1 MNILIIGYGKMGKMV
16 EEIAL
21 SKSDTIV
28 GIIDKEED
36 WQTFDKNNKYKD
48 IVAIDFSIPSK
59 VLDNI
64 EKAWE
69 RNIAIVVGTT
79 GWYDKLEEITQRANQ
94 EKKTLFWAS
103 NFSIGVFLFNKLN
116 AYLADMMKEY
126 SDYNPSIKE
135 IHHIHKLDAPS
146 GTAITLAQ
154 TLVENHNIEKQN
166 LNIESVREG
175 EVCGTHIINYYSEVD
190 DIEIKHT
197 AHSRKGFASGAVMAA
212 HWLKGKQGVFTMKD
226 SDKSDDKV
234 IAIPFGDPQYNG
246 FSDIS
251 ELPHHIFE
259 ELKHFLLVYKQL
271 ENKSVDVKAVHT
283 IAKDRETQK
292 SS

>member
-1 MNILIIGYGKMGKMV
+1 MGKMV

-36 WQTFDKNNKYKD
+36 WQIFDKNNKYKD

-64 EKAWE
+64 EKAWK

-94 EKKTLFWAS
+94 KKKTLFWAS

-226 SDKSDDKV
+226 F
-234 IAIPFGDPQYNG
+234 IN
-246 FSDIS
+246 
-251 ELPHHIFE
+251 L
-259 ELKHFLLVYKQL
+259 
-271 ENKSVDVKAVHT
+271 
-283 IAKDRETQK
+283 
-292 SS
+292 

>member
-1 MNILIIGYGKMGKMV
+1 MGKMV

-36 WQTFDKNNKYKD
+36 WQTFDKNNSFKD
-48 IVAIDFSIPSK
+48 VVAIDFSIPSK

-197 AHSRKGFASGAVMAA
+197 AHSRKGFASGAVIVA

-226 SDKSDDKV
+226 F
-234 IAIPFGDPQYNG
+234 IN
-246 FSDIS
+246 
-251 ELPHHIFE
+251 L
-259 ELKHFLLVYKQL
+259 
-271 ENKSVDVKAVHT
+271 
-283 IAKDRETQK
+283 
-292 SS
+292 

>member
-36 WQTFDKNNKYKD
+36 WQTFDKNNTYID

-212 HWLKGKQGVFTMKD
+212 HWLLGKQGVFTMKD
-226 SDKSDDKV
+226 F
-234 IAIPFGDPQYNG
+234 IN
-246 FSDIS
+246 
-251 ELPHHIFE
+251 L
-259 ELKHFLLVYKQL
+259 
-271 ENKSVDVKAVHT
+271 
-283 IAKDRETQK
+283 
-292 SS
+292 

>member
-1 MNILIIGYGKMGKMV
+1 MGKMV

-94 EKKTLFWAS
+94 EKNTLFWAS

-226 SDKSDDKV
+226 F
-234 IAIPFGDPQYNG
+234 IN
-246 FSDIS
+246 
-251 ELPHHIFE
+251 L
-259 ELKHFLLVYKQL
+259 
-271 ENKSVDVKAVHT
+271 
-283 IAKDRETQK
+283 
-292 SS
+292 

>member
-1 MNILIIGYGKMGKMV
+1 MGKMV

-212 HWLKGKQGVFTMKD
+212 HWLKGKQGVFTMKNF
-226 SDKSDDKV
+226 
-234 IAIPFGDPQYNG
+234 IN
-246 FSDIS
+246 
-251 ELPHHIFE
+251 L
-259 ELKHFLLVYKQL
+259 
-271 ENKSVDVKAVHT
+271 
-283 IAKDRETQK
+283 
-292 SS
+292 

>member
-197 AHSRKGFASGAVMAA
+197 AHSRKGFASGAVIAA

-226 SDKSDDKV
+226 F
-234 IAIPFGDPQYNG
+234 IN
-246 FSDIS
+246 
-251 ELPHHIFE
+251 L
-259 ELKHFLLVYKQL
+259 
-271 ENKSVDVKAVHT
+271 
-283 IAKDRETQK
+283 
-292 SS
+292 

>member
-1 MNILIIGYGKMGKMV
+1 MGKMV

-36 WQTFDKNNKYKD
+36 WQTFDKNNTYKD

-59 VLDNI
+59 VLENI

-226 SDKSDDKV
+226 F
-234 IAIPFGDPQYNG
+234 IN
-246 FSDIS
+246 
-251 ELPHHIFE
+251 L
-259 ELKHFLLVYKQL
+259 
-271 ENKSVDVKAVHT
+271 
-283 IAKDRETQK
+283 
-292 SS
+292 

>member
-1 MNILIIGYGKMGKMV
+1 MGKMV

-36 WQTFDKNNKYKD
+36 WQTFDKNNTYKD

-64 EKAWE
+64 EKAWD

-226 SDKSDDKV
+226 F
-234 IAIPFGDPQYNG
+234 IN
-246 FSDIS
+246 
-251 ELPHHIFE
+251 L
-259 ELKHFLLVYKQL
+259 
-271 ENKSVDVKAVHT
+271 
-283 IAKDRETQK
+283 
-292 SS
+292 

>member
-146 GTAITLAQ
+146 GTAITLGE

-226 SDKSDDKV
+226 F
-234 IAIPFGDPQYNG
+234 IN
-246 FSDIS
+246 
-251 ELPHHIFE
+251 L
-259 ELKHFLLVYKQL
+259 
-271 ENKSVDVKAVHT
+271 
-283 IAKDRETQK
+283 
-292 SS
+292 

>member
-1 MNILIIGYGKMGKMV
+1 MGKMV

-28 GIIDKEED
+28 GIIDKDED
-36 WQTFDKNNKYKD
+36 WESFDKNNTYKD

-154 TLVENHNIEKQN
+154 TLADNLNIAQEN
-166 LNIESVREG
+166 LNIESIREG
-175 EVCGTHIINYYSEVD
+175 EVCGTHTIKYSSVVD
-190 DIEIKHT
+190 DIEITHA
-197 AHSRKGFASGAVMAA
+197 AHNRRGFALGAVMAA
-212 HWLKGKQGVFTMKD
+212 HWLIGKQGVFTMKD
-226 SDKSDDKV
+226 F
-234 IAIPFGDPQYNG
+234 IN
-246 FSDIS
+246 
-251 ELPHHIFE
+251 L
-259 ELKHFLLVYKQL
+259 
-271 ENKSVDVKAVHT
+271 
-283 IAKDRETQK
+283 
-292 SS
+292 

>member
-36 WQTFDKNNKYKD
+36 WQTFDKNNTYKD

-79 GWYDKLEEITQRANQ
+79 GWYDKLEEITQRVNQ

-226 SDKSDDKV
+226 F
-234 IAIPFGDPQYNG
+234 IN
-246 FSDIS
+246 
-251 ELPHHIFE
+251 L
-259 ELKHFLLVYKQL
+259 
-271 ENKSVDVKAVHT
+271 
-283 IAKDRETQK
+283 
-292 SS
+292 

>member
-36 WQTFDKNNKYKD
+36 WQTFNKNNTYKD
-48 IVAIDFSIPSK
+48 IVAIDFSIPNK

-226 SDKSDDKV
+226 F
-234 IAIPFGDPQYNG
+234 IN
-246 FSDIS
+246 
-251 ELPHHIFE
+251 L
-259 ELKHFLLVYKQL
+259 
-271 ENKSVDVKAVHT
+271 
-283 IAKDRETQK
+283 
-292 SS
+292 

>member
-1 MNILIIGYGKMGKMV
+1 MGKMV

-36 WQTFDKNNKYKD
+36 WQTFDKNNTYKD

-116 AYLADMMKEY
+116 AYLANMMKEY

-226 SDKSDDKV
+226 F
-234 IAIPFGDPQYNG
+234 IN
-246 FSDIS
+246 
-251 ELPHHIFE
+251 L
-259 ELKHFLLVYKQL
+259 
-271 ENKSVDVKAVHT
+271 
-283 IAKDRETQK
+283 
-292 SS
+292 

>member
-154 TLVENHNIEKQN
+154 TLVENHNIEKEN

-226 SDKSDDKV
+226 F
-234 IAIPFGDPQYNG
+234 IN
-246 FSDIS
+246 
-251 ELPHHIFE
+251 L
-259 ELKHFLLVYKQL
+259 
-271 ENKSVDVKAVHT
+271 
-283 IAKDRETQK
+283 
-292 SS
+292 

>member
-1 MNILIIGYGKMGKMV
+1 MGKMV

-36 WQTFDKNNKYKD
+36 WQTFDKNNTYKD

-146 GTAITLAQ
+146 GTAITLGE

-226 SDKSDDKV
+226 F
-234 IAIPFGDPQYNG
+234 IN
-246 FSDIS
+246 
-251 ELPHHIFE
+251 L
-259 ELKHFLLVYKQL
+259 
-271 ENKSVDVKAVHT
+271 
-283 IAKDRETQK
+283 
-292 SS
+292 

>member
-1 MNILIIGYGKMGKMV
+1 MGKMV

-28 GIIDKEED
+28 GIIDKDED
-36 WQTFDKNNKYKD
+36 WESFDKNNSFKD
-48 IVAIDFSIPSK
+48 VVAIDFSIPSK
-59 VLDNI
+59 VLENI

-79 GWYDKLEEITQRANQ
+79 GWYDKLEEIT
-94 EKKTLFWAS
+94 EKAKQNNKTLFWAS
-103 NFSIGVFLFNKLN
+103 NFSIGVFIFNKLN
-116 AYLADMMKEY
+116 AYLANIMKDYPE
-126 SDYNPSIKE
+126 YNPSIKE

-197 AHSRKGFASGAVMAA
+197 AHSRKGFASGAVIAA

-226 SDKSDDKV
+226 F
-234 IAIPFGDPQYNG
+234 IN
-246 FSDIS
+246 
-251 ELPHHIFE
+251 L
-259 ELKHFLLVYKQL
+259 
-271 ENKSVDVKAVHT
+271 
-283 IAKDRETQK
+283 
-292 SS
+292 

>member
-1 MNILIIGYGKMGKMV
+1 MNIIIIGYGKMGKMV
-16 EEIAL
+16 EQIAIQQGDSIVCKIDSEKDWNELDNANPEIIKQ
-21 SKSDTIV
+21 S
-28 GIIDKEED
+28 
-36 WQTFDKNNKYKD
+36 
-48 IVAIDFSIPSK
+48 VAIDFSTPATAIC
-59 VLDNI
+59 NI
-64 EKAWE
+64 RECFK
-69 RNIAIVVGTT
+69 RNIPIVVGTT
-79 GWYDKLEEITQRANQ
+79 GWYEQMESIKEECLAKSQS
-94 EKKTLFWAS
+94 LFWAS

-226 SDKSDDKV
+226 F
-234 IAIPFGDPQYNG
+234 IN
-246 FSDIS
+246 
-251 ELPHHIFE
+251 L
-259 ELKHFLLVYKQL
+259 
-271 ENKSVDVKAVHT
+271 
-283 IAKDRETQK
+283 
-292 SS
+292 

>member
-1 MNILIIGYGKMGKMV
+1 MGKMV

-28 GIIDKEED
+28 GIIDKDED
-36 WQTFDKNNKYKD
+36 WESFDKNNTYKD

-94 EKKTLFWAS
+94 EKKILFWAS

-226 SDKSDDKV
+226 F
-234 IAIPFGDPQYNG
+234 IN
-246 FSDIS
+246 
-251 ELPHHIFE
+251 L
-259 ELKHFLLVYKQL
+259 
-271 ENKSVDVKAVHT
+271 
-283 IAKDRETQK
+283 
-292 SS
+292 

>member
-36 WQTFDKNNKYKD
+36 WQIFDKNNKYKD

-226 SDKSDDKV
+226 F
-234 IAIPFGDPQYNG
+234 IN
-246 FSDIS
+246 
-251 ELPHHIFE
+251 L
-259 ELKHFLLVYKQL
+259 
-271 ENKSVDVKAVHT
+271 
-283 IAKDRETQK
+283 
-292 SS
+292 

>member
-212 HWLKGKQGVFTMKD
+212 HWLLGKKGVFTMKD
-226 SDKSDDKV
+226 F
-234 IAIPFGDPQYNG
+234 IN
-246 FSDIS
+246 
-251 ELPHHIFE
+251 L
-259 ELKHFLLVYKQL
+259 
-271 ENKSVDVKAVHT
+271 
-283 IAKDRETQK
+283 
-292 SS
+292 

>member
-1 MNILIIGYGKMGKMV
+1 MGKMV
-16 EEIAL
+16 EEMAL

-36 WQTFDKNNKYKD
+36 WQTFDKNNTYKD

-226 SDKSDDKV
+226 F
-234 IAIPFGDPQYNG
+234 IN
-246 FSDIS
+246 
-251 ELPHHIFE
+251 L
-259 ELKHFLLVYKQL
+259 
-271 ENKSVDVKAVHT
+271 
-283 IAKDRETQK
+283 
-292 SS
+292 

>member
-1 MNILIIGYGKMGKMV
+1 MGKMV

-28 GIIDKEED
+28 GIIDKEEG
-36 WQTFDKNNKYKD
+36 WQTFDKNNTYKD

-59 VLDNI
+59 VLENI

-226 SDKSDDKV
+226 F
-234 IAIPFGDPQYNG
+234 IN
-246 FSDIS
+246 
-251 ELPHHIFE
+251 L
-259 ELKHFLLVYKQL
+259 
-271 ENKSVDVKAVHT
+271 
-283 IAKDRETQK
+283 
-292 SS
+292 

>member
-1 MNILIIGYGKMGKMV
+1 MGKMV

-36 WQTFDKNNKYKD
+36 WQIFDKNNKYKD

-94 EKKTLFWAS
+94 KKKTLFWAS

-226 SDKSDDKV
+226 F
-234 IAIPFGDPQYNG
+234 IN
-246 FSDIS
+246 
-251 ELPHHIFE
+251 L
-259 ELKHFLLVYKQL
+259 
-271 ENKSVDVKAVHT
+271 
-283 IAKDRETQK
+283 
-292 SS
+292 

>member
-1 MNILIIGYGKMGKMV
+1 MNILIVGYGKMGKMV

-226 SDKSDDKV
+226 F
-234 IAIPFGDPQYNG
+234 IN
-246 FSDIS
+246 
-251 ELPHHIFE
+251 L
-259 ELKHFLLVYKQL
+259 
-271 ENKSVDVKAVHT
+271 
-283 IAKDRETQK
+283 
-292 SS
+292 

>member
-1 MNILIIGYGKMGKMV
+1 MGKMV

-28 GIIDKEED
+28 GIIDKDED
-36 WQTFDKNNKYKD
+36 WANFDKNNSFKD
-48 IVAIDFSIPSK
+48 VVAIDFSIPSK

-116 AYLADMMKEY
+116 AYLANMMKEY

-226 SDKSDDKV
+226 F
-234 IAIPFGDPQYNG
+234 IN
-246 FSDIS
+246 
-251 ELPHHIFE
+251 L
-259 ELKHFLLVYKQL
+259 
-271 ENKSVDVKAVHT
+271 
-283 IAKDRETQK
+283 
-292 SS
+292 

>member
-28 GIIDKEED
+28 GIIDKDED
-36 WQTFDKNNKYKD
+36 WESFDKNNSFKD
-48 IVAIDFSIPSK
+48 VVAIDFSIPSK

-116 AYLADMMKEY
+116 AYLANMMKDF
-126 SDYNPSIKE
+126 SDYKPQITE

-146 GTAITLAQ
+146 GTAITLGE
-154 TLVENHNIEKQN
+154 TLVENHNIKKEDLK
-166 LNIESVREG
+166 IESIREG
-175 EVCGTHIINYYSEVD
+175 EVCGTHIIDYQSVVD
-190 DIEIKHT
+190 EIEIKHT
-197 AHSRKGFASGAVMAA
+197 AHNRKGFASGAVMAA
-212 HWLKGKQGVFTMKD
+212 HWLLGKKGVFTMND
-226 SDKSDDKV
+226 F
-234 IAIPFGDPQYNG
+234 IN
-246 FSDIS
+246 
-251 ELPHHIFE
+251 L
-259 ELKHFLLVYKQL
+259 
-271 ENKSVDVKAVHT
+271 
-283 IAKDRETQK
+283 
-292 SS
+292 

>member
-79 GWYDKLEEITQRANQ
+79 GWYDKLEEFTQRANQ

-154 TLVENHNIEKQN
+154 TLVENHSIEKQN

-226 SDKSDDKV
+226 F
-234 IAIPFGDPQYNG
+234 IN
-246 FSDIS
+246 
-251 ELPHHIFE
+251 L
-259 ELKHFLLVYKQL
+259 
-271 ENKSVDVKAVHT
+271 
-283 IAKDRETQK
+283 
-292 SS
+292 